1 MRLLCNVP
9 GTPTQKHKKKNNLK
23 CSLLVTH
30 LQNVKQMQNQFSVT
44 GEISTLFG
52 TTAADLTLNTRPKTQ
67 KKKKYV
73 EPQYNNVK

>member
-1 MRLLCNVP
+1 
-9 GTPTQKHKKKNNLK
+9 
-23 CSLLVTH
+23 
-30 LQNVKQMQNQFSVT
+30 MQNQFSVT

-73 EPQYNNVK
+73 EPQYNNVKWKAQKHHIHTQLESWPLPYILIE